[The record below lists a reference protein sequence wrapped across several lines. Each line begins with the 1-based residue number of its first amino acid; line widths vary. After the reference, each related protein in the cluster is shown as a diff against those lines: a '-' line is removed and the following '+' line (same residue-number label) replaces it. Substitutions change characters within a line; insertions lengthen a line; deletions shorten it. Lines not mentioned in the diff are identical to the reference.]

1 MTGMMQ
7 DSCRQTILSCIYL
20 EIFKKKSEIMDFSF
34 EEAAPIEIRRM
45 EGIEDYFQ
53 ERVKD
58 MVVQAL
64 ETGNTTYQ
72 LEVDDKEHLPYLREQ
87 FELLFRL
94 SHSID
99 KRDGSIDSYRV
110 FAAKQDED
118 MGVSFTLSARFIA
131 LLKTEPKIL
140 DLF

>member
-1 MTGMMQ
+1 
-7 DSCRQTILSCIYL
+7 
-20 EIFKKKSEIMDFSF
+20 MDFTF
-34 EEAAPIEIRRM
+34 EDAVPIEIRRM

-64 ETGNTTYQ
+64 ETGNMTYQ
-72 LEVDDKEHLPYLREQ
+72 IEVDDKEHLPYLREQ

-94 SHSID
+94 SHTVD
-99 KRDGSIDSYRV
+99 TRDGSSQSYRV

-118 MGVSFTLSARFIA
+118 MGVSFTVGARFLDLVKA
-131 LLKTEPKIL
+131 EPKVLEI
-140 DLF
+140 F